1 MRRKMI
7 SNNNIEILDCYTI
20 GGISKKF
27 HLDDSTVYAHKA
39 SIDKLYY
46 VKHIVMRSESTCQ

>member
-1 MRRKMI
+1 MI

-39 SIDKLYY
+39 SIDKLY
-46 VKHIVMRSESTCQ
+46 KDIKPL